1 MMLRKNL
8 LAIYDARI
16 CCAQVLTE
24 HHIKPT
30 SSYGSSYQANKF
42 LRSIISSQQVL
53 TEHHPFKQR
62 RCTKLK
68 QPSPSRLEARAA
80 RDSSDSY
87 AALPSSYAIVRMC
100 ALRFRRIKRL
110 SWSLRRRLP
119 RRCCRSRRSLEV
131 GAHGILLFRRPSGRS
146 GRSCVVLQHERSA
159 FLEQC
164 AERGD
169 VGYTSRG
176 SRHNGREAL
185 WQKSLCAGA
194 SPHAEQSAMRRR
206 NG

>member
-1 MMLRKNL
+1 MMQEYVVHKFLRS
-8 LAIYDARI
+8 II
-16 CCAQVLTE
+16 SSQQVLTD

-30 SSYGSSYQANKF
+30 SSYGSSYQDKSSYGASY
-42 LRSIISSQQVL
+42 RSNRDGAPNCA
-53 TEHHPFKQR
+53 TPAHR
-62 RCTKLK
+62 A
-68 QPSPSRLEARAA
+68 SRHGLPVTPAIT
-80 RDSSDSY
+80 Y

-119 RRCCRSRRSLEV
+119 SRCCRSRRSLEV

-159 FLEQC
+159 ILEQC

-169 VGYTSRG
+169 VGNTSRG

>member
-1 MMLRKNL
+1 MLRRNFLERHTKS
-8 LAIYDARI
+8 
-16 CCAQVLTE
+16 
-24 HHIKPT
+24 K
-30 SSYGSSYQANKF
+30 SSYGASYQAKKF
-42 LRSIISSQQVL
+42 LRSIISRRKVP
-53 TEHHPFKQR
+53 TEHHTVQKSGQQNCSTTG
-62 RCTKLK
+62 CTACSLTLSRHGAVVTPYAVL
-68 QPSPSRLEARAA
+68 PSPH
-80 RDSSDSY
+80 
-87 AALPSSYAIVRMC
+87 ALVCLPAFWS
-100 ALRFRRIKRL
+100 RRIIYSL

-119 RRCCRSRRSLEV
+119 SRCCRSRRSLEL
-131 GAHGILLFRRPSGRS
+131 GADGILLLRRPSGRS

-176 SRHNGREAL
+176 SRHNGREAV

-194 SPHAEQSAMRRR
+194 SPHAEQSAMRIR